1 VANGIP
7 DLGKKVGPLP
17 LGVWIAVLLG
27 GLGLAYFINKRQ
39 GGGSS
44 TPMEEQLGAE
54 PGVGVGGGQQFESS
68 PPVITDPT
76 PSGYETNDQWAR
88 AAILYLLSEGKDPN
102 ESTLALSRYISEQPL
117 TNAQQALVG
126 LAINKLGPPPFLPI
140 NPPDNPTTPPTNP
153 PVTPPADPV
162 LTAPTGLKTWG
173 NGPSV
178 LTVPL
183 EWNKVTG
190 AAYYR
195 VYRKGVAFNVGAS
208 TDTRT
213 TIGGLKPGTS
223 YTFHVRAVSA
233 KGKLGPPSSSLTA
246 KTKK

>member
-1 VANGIP
+1 MADGIP

-39 GGGSS
+39 GGGS
-44 TPMEEQLGAE
+44 TPIEERLATE
-54 PGVGVGGGQQFESS
+54 PGVGVGGGQQFENS

-76 PSGYETNDQWAR
+76 PKGYETNDQWAR

-117 TNAQQALVG
+117 TSAQQALVG

-140 NPPDNPTTPPTNP
+140 NPPNNPTTPTTPTP
-153 PVTPPADPV
+153 TTPTEPA
-162 LTAPTGLKTWG
+162 LTAVTGLKTWG
-173 NGPSV
+173 KGPSV

-183 EWNKVTG
+183 EWNKVNG

-208 TDTRT
+208 SDTRT

-223 YTFHVRAVSA
+223 YTFHVRAVNA
-233 KGKLGPPSSSLTA
+233 KGKLGPPSSSLTV